1 MNRPS
6 LKERAAA
13 VGRNVVVI
21 DSSDSDTES
30 AAMTVP
36 GATGMLHAKAIELQN
51 EINRLK
57 NERGVNLAPVN
68 RLHEVAGRKRKLT
81 ADEYAELRENLRNN
95 PLITPVTVC
104 KRTDGDWDIISGN
117 NRVDIYRELGRDEI
131 AVFEVQATKEQGD
144 VSAFYANLL
153 HPSLPDY
160 EKYLGFKQRME
171 VSGLNVRDTAKE
183 SGINEKLLYK
193 IMSFD
198 KLPSE
203 ALDIIKENPSC
214 MGASAAEKFAKM
226 VDRVGSDI
234 VCSAILE
241 LAVNPERT
249 EDSAV
254 FSVVEAAAKMAAPK
268 AEAKKPSDVRTNTF
282 KLGRLKFAT
291 LLSVKNDLRIS
302 FGSEEDREEL
312 QQKIEDLIFNYIE
325 EKKRSKV

>member
-21 DSSDSDTES
+21 DSSDTGSES

-57 NERGVNLAPVN
+57 NERGVNLAPLN

-81 ADEYAELRENLRNN
+81 TEEYAELRENLRNN

-104 KRTDGDWDIISGN
+104 KRSDGDWDIISGN
-117 NRVDIYRELGRDEI
+117 NRVAIYRELGRAEI
-131 AVFEVQATKEQGD
+131 HVFEVQATKEQGD

-171 VSGLNVRDTAKE
+171 VSGLNIRDTAKE

-198 KLPSE
+198 KLPSD
-203 ALDIIKENPSC
+203 ALAIIKENPAC
-214 MGASAAEKFAKM
+214 IGASAAEKFAKM

-234 VCSAILE
+234 VCSAIQE

-249 EDSAV
+249 EESAV
-254 FSVVEAAAKMAAPK
+254 SSVVEAAAKNAAPK
-268 AEAKKPSDVRTNTF
+268 ESEKKPRDVTKNTF
-282 KLGRLKFAT
+282 KFGRLKFAT

-302 FGSEEDREEL
+302 FGSEEDRKEL
-312 QQKIEDLIFNYIE
+312 QQKIEDLISSHIE
-325 EKKRSKV
+325 GKKDSKI